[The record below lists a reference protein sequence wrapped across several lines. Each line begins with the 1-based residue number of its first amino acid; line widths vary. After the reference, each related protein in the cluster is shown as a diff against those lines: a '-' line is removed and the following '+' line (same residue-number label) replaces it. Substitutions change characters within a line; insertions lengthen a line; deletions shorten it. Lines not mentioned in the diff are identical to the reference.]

1 MSYGFVYV
9 LGHHCMPGVYKV
21 GFTER
26 SPRALLEE
34 LSKSTSVPGDF
45 DLICYAEY
53 ENPRQ
58 REQEIHSLLEKF
70 RVTPDREFF
79 KCDLMHITNLVMDEE
94 EAVSLCEHQKDAF
107 LYSDSPLFRERLRA
121 AEQMAR
127 DVGIE
132 PAQNRAAAGA

>member
-26 SPRALLEE
+26 SPRARMEE
-34 LSKSTSVPGDF
+34 LGKSTSVPGDF

-53 ENPRQ
+53 ENPRD

-94 EAVSLCEHQKDAF
+94 EALSLCEHQMHPF
-107 LYSDSPLFRERLRA
+107 LYSYSKLFHERKRVA
-121 AEQMAR
+121 DQMAR
-127 DVGIE
+127 DVGINVVE
-132 PAQNRAAAGA
+132 ESH

>member
-21 GFTER
+21 GYTER
-26 SPRALLEE
+26 SPHARLEE
-34 LSKSTSVPGDF
+34 LSKSTSVPGNF

-53 ENPRQ
+53 ENPRD
-58 REQEIHSLLEKF
+58 REQEIHSQLAKF

-79 KCDLMHITNLVMDEE
+79 KCDLIRITDLIMDEE
-94 EAVSLCEHQKDAF
+94 LAYSLCDHQKEAF
-107 LYSDSPLFRERLRA
+107 LYEDSPIYRERIRM

-127 DVGIE
+127 DVGI
-132 PAQNRAAAGA
+132 NVAGA